1 MTKNLLIFAS
11 LAEGGFGL
19 LLLAYPP
26 FVARLLF
33 AAEVSGAGVILARL
47 TGMCLIALAIA
58 CWPSDGSRSAYYG
71 MLTWSVLA
79 MLYLVVVGIGGQAGI
94 LLWPAVAVHAALAL
108 LLVWAWRKKRQRA

>member
-79 MLYLVVVGIGGQAGI
+79 MLYLAITGLGGSAGI
-94 LLWPAVAVHAALAL
+94 LLWPAVGVHAIIAVL
-108 LLVWAWRKKRQRA
+108 LLRALRHVG